1 MALTGTAG
9 AGVCIVM
16 RVVMRVIVIVIVPV
30 IERVAMPM
38 DVPLMSSLRVVV
50 AGVCVWMCAHR
61 VGVAIFAVAEIGLP
75 GAAPES

>member
-1 MALTGTAG
+1 MALAGTAG

-16 RVVMRVIVIVIVPV
+16 RVVIHVIVIVIV

-61 VGVAIFAVAEIGLP
+61 GGVAILAVARIGLP
-75 GAAPES
+75 